1 MFENTQETKLIPMT
15 PSKVDIAQ
23 QVADEIVQLVPTDID
38 VDLTP
43 AAKIPLDQ
51 IASLGAG
58 FASIP
63 EQFRT
68 FTMQNNGML
77 MEAFDKYGRQMSISE
92 LNTLHGSTDHIG
104 SHPDPLTHI
113 GQARFREAPSTSFTA
128 PINPATIAMAVAL
141 SQINQK
147 LDAIQQTQQEM
158 FDYLKQQDKAKLRGD
173 LQTLV
178 DMMDGY
184 RFNWGNPT
192 FRQNKHAKALDIRQD
207 AEQSIIHLRAQ
218 IKTKLAE
225 KSLIANRFEIS
236 QRLDEVLDRLKEYQ
250 LSLYLYSFA
259 AFAEV
264 MMLENFDKD
273 YLKAIAGKIE
283 ERSIQYRQVY
293 AECYD
298 AIESRS
304 EKALDSAVLGGLS
317 TAGKALGSFIRKT
330 RIGDLTPIDEA
341 LEGAGEGIGS
351 FNESQTEKL
360 LEKLRLAKTPEVKAF
375 SDSLASVNAIY
386 NKPTRLLT
394 DSENIYVLPFEQ
406 SA

>member
-1 MFENTQETKLIPMT
+1 MSESNQKTELIPK
-15 PSKVDIAQ
+15 SYNRIEIAQ
-23 QVADEIVQLVPTDID
+23 RTANEIVQLVPTDINI
-38 VDLTP
+38 DLAP
-43 AAKIPLDQ
+43 AATIPLDQ
-51 IASLGAG
+51 IASFGTG

-77 MEAFDKYGRQMSISE
+77 MEAFDNYGRQMSISE

-128 PINPATIAMAVAL
+128 PINPAAIAMAVAL

-158 FDYLKQQDKAKLRGD
+158 FDYLKQQDKAKLRSD

-184 RFNWGNPT
+184 RFNWDNPT

-207 AEQSIIHLRAQ
+207 AEQSIIHLRVQ

-264 MMLENFDKD
+264 MMLENFDED

-283 ERSIQYRQVY
+283 ERSLQYRQMY
-293 AECYD
+293 TECYD
-298 AIESRS
+298 VIESSS
-304 EKALDSAVLGGLS
+304 EKALDSAVLGGLAI
-317 TAGKALGSFIRKT
+317 AGKALGGFIKKT

-341 LEGAGEGIGS
+341 LEDAGESIGS
-351 FNESQTEKL
+351 FNESQTGNL

-375 SDSLASVNAIY
+375 SDSLASINALY
-386 NKPTRLLT
+386 NKPTRLLA
-394 DSENIYVLPFEQ
+394 DSENIYVLPLGQ

>member
-1 MFENTQETKLIPMT
+1 MPDSTQKTKLATMRPNQAE
-15 PSKVDIAQ
+15 IAQ
-23 QVADEIVQLVPTDID
+23 QVTGEIVRLVPTDID
-38 VDLTP
+38 IDLAP
-43 AAKIPLDQ
+43 AVKIPLDQ
-51 IASLGAG
+51 IASLGTG

-68 FTMQNNGML
+68 ITMQNGGTL
-77 MEAFDKYGRQMSISE
+77 MEAFDEFGRQLNISQ
-92 LNTLHGSTDHIG
+92 LQKFNDGSGSLGSLRDAAGFHQVRLH
-104 SHPDPLTHI
+104 
-113 GQARFREAPSTSFTA
+113 EAANVSATA

-173 LQTLV
+173 LQTLA

-184 RFNWGNPT
+184 RFNWDNPT

-236 QRLDEVLDRLKEYQ
+236 QRLDEMLDRLKEYQ

-264 MMLENFDKD
+264 MMLENFDED
-273 YLKAIAGKIE
+273 YLKAISGKIE
-283 ERSIQYRQVY
+283 ERSLQYRQIY
-293 AECYD
+293 TECYD
-298 AIESRS
+298 VIESSS

-317 TAGKALGSFIRKT
+317 VAGKALGGFIKKT
-330 RIGDLTPIDEA
+330 PIGDLTPIDEA
-341 LEGAGEGIGS
+341 LEGAGESISS
-351 FNESQTEKL
+351 FNENQTDNL
-360 LEKLRLAKTPEVKAF
+360 LEKLRLAKTPEVKSF
-375 SDSLASVNAIY
+375 SDSLASVNALY
-386 NKPTRLLT
+386 NKPTRLLA
-394 DSENIYVLPFEQ
+394 DSENIYVLPFEK

>member
-1 MFENTQETKLIPMT
+1 MSDSTQETKLISMT
-15 PSKVDIAQ
+15 PSRVEIAQ
-23 QVADEIVQLVPTDID
+23 QAADEIVRLAPTDID
-38 VDLTP
+38 IDLAP
-43 AAKIPLDQ
+43 AVKVPLDQ
-51 IASLGAG
+51 IAALGTG

-68 FTMQNNGML
+68 ITMQNNGTL
-77 MEAFDKYGRQMSISE
+77 MEAFDEFGKQLNIAE
-92 LNTLHGSTDHIG
+92 LQKFSDGSG
-104 SHPDPLTHI
+104 SLGSLRDATGFHQVRL
-113 GQARFREAPSTSFTA
+113 REAPSASFTT

-147 LDAIQQTQQEM
+147 LDSIQQTQQEM

-184 RFNWGNPT
+184 RFNWNNPA

-225 KSLIANRFEIS
+225 KGLITSRIGVS
-236 QRLDEVLDRLKEYQ
+236 QQLDEVLDRLKEYQ

-293 AECYD
+293 TECYD

-304 EKALDSAVLGGLS
+304 EKALDSTVLGGLS
-317 TAGKALGSFIRKT
+317 TAGKALGGFIKKT

-360 LEKLRLAKTPEVKAF
+360 LEKLRLAKTPEVRAF
-375 SDSLASVNAIY
+375 SDSLASVNALY
-386 NKPTRLLT
+386 NKPARILA
-394 DSENIYVLPFEQ
+394 DSENIYLLPFEQ

>member
-1 MFENTQETKLIPMT
+1 MSESNQKTKLIPK
-15 PSKVDIAQ
+15 SYNRVEIAQ
-23 QVADEIVQLVPTDID
+23 QAANEIVQLVPTDID
-38 VDLTP
+38 IDLAP
-43 AAKIPLDQ
+43 AAIIPLDQ
-51 IASLGAG
+51 IASLGTG

-77 MEAFDKYGRQMSISE
+77 MEAFDKFGRQMSISE
-92 LNTLHGSTDHIG
+92 LNTLRGSTDHIG

-113 GQARFREAPSTSFTA
+113 GQARFREAPNTSFTV

-184 RFNWGNPT
+184 RFNWDNPT

-264 MMLENFDKD
+264 MMLENFDED
-273 YLKAIAGKIE
+273 YLKAISGKIE
-283 ERSIQYRQVY
+283 ERSLQYRQIY
-293 AECYD
+293 TECYD
-298 AIESRS
+298 VIESSS

-317 TAGKALGSFIRKT
+317 IAGKALGGFIKKT
-330 RIGDLTPIDEA
+330 PIGDLTPIDEA
-341 LEGAGEGIGS
+341 LEGAGESISS
-351 FNESQTEKL
+351 FNESQTDNL
-360 LEKLRLAKTPEVKAF
+360 LEKLRLAKTPEVKSF
-375 SDSLASVNAIY
+375 SDSLASVNALY
-386 NKPTRLLT
+386 NKPTRLLA
-394 DSENIYVLPFEQ
+394 DSENIYVLPFEK

>member
-1 MFENTQETKLIPMT
+1 MSEHAQETKLIPMP
-15 PSKVDIAQ
+15 PSKTDIAQ

-38 VDLTP
+38 IDLTP
-43 AAKIPLDQ
+43 AVKIPWEQ
-51 IASLGAG
+51 IASLGTG
-58 FASIP
+58 FAAIP

-68 FTMQNNGML
+68 IVMQNDGTL
-77 MEAFDKYGRQMSISE
+77 MEAFTSGSRKLNISE
-92 LNTLHGSTDHIG
+92 LQKFHDNSGSLG
-104 SHPDPLTHI
+104 SIRDTTGFH
-113 GQARFREAPSTSFTA
+113 QARLREASDINLTA

-184 RFNWGNPT
+184 RFNWDNPT

-259 AFAEV
+259 AFSEV
-264 MMLENFDKD
+264 MMLENFDED

-283 ERSIQYRQVY
+283 ERSLQYRQVY
-293 AECYD
+293 TECYD
-298 AIESRS
+298 TIESS
-304 EKALDSAVLGGLS
+304 SKKALDSAVLGGLS
-317 TAGKALGSFIRKT
+317 IAGKALGGFIKNT
-330 RIGDLTPIDEA
+330 PIGDLTPIDEA
-341 LEGAGEGIGS
+341 LEGAGESIGS
-351 FNESQTEKL
+351 FNEDQTESL

-375 SDSLASVNAIY
+375 SDSLASVNALY
-386 NKPTRLLT
+386 NKPTRLLA
-394 DSENIYVLPFEQ
+394 DSENVYVLPFEQ

>member
-1 MFENTQETKLIPMT
+1 MPENTQETKLIPKP
-15 PSKVDIAQ
+15 PSKAEIAQ
-23 QVADEIVQLVPTDID
+23 QVADNVIRFAPTDID
-38 VDLTP
+38 IDLAP
-43 AAKIPLDQ
+43 AVKIPWGQ

-58 FASIP
+58 FAAIP

-68 FTMQNNGML
+68 ITMQNGGTL
-77 MEAFDKYGRQMSISE
+77 MEAFDEFGRQLSISQ
-92 LNTLHGSTDHIG
+92 LQKFNDGSGSLGSFRDAAGFHQVRLH
-104 SHPDPLTHI
+104 
-113 GQARFREAPSTSFTA
+113 EAASVTATA
-128 PINPATIAMAVAL
+128 PIDPVTIAMAVAL

-147 LDAIQQTQQEM
+147 LDAIQLTQQEM

-184 RFNWGNPT
+184 RFNWDNPT

-225 KSLIANRFEIS
+225 KGLIANRFEIS
-236 QRLDEVLDRLKEYQ
+236 QRLDEALDRLKEYQ

-264 MMLENFDKD
+264 KMLENFDED

-283 ERSIQYRQVY
+283 ERSLQYRQVY
-293 AECYD
+293 TECYD
-298 AIESRS
+298 TFESS
-304 EKALDSAVLGGLS
+304 SKKALDSAVLGGLS
-317 TAGKALGSFIRKT
+317 IAGKALGGFIKNT
-330 RIGDLTPIDEA
+330 PIGDLTPIDEA
-341 LEGAGEGIGS
+341 LEGAGESIGS
-351 FNESQTEKL
+351 FNEGQTEGL

-375 SDSLASVNAIY
+375 SDSLASVNALY
-386 NKPTRLLT
+386 NKPTRLLA
-394 DSENIYVLPFEQ
+394 DSENVYVLPFER

>member
-1 MFENTQETKLIPMT
+1 MSDSTQKTKPAAMT
-15 PSKVDIAQ
+15 PSKVEIAQ
-23 QVADEIVQLVPTDID
+23 QVASEIVRLAPTDID
-38 VDLTP
+38 IDLAP

-51 IASLGAG
+51 IASLGTG

-68 FTMQNNGML
+68 ITMQNGGTL
-77 MEAFDKYGRQMSISE
+77 MEAFDEFGRRLNISQ
-92 LNTLHGSTDHIG
+92 LQTFNDGSGSLGSLRDAAGFHQVRLH
-104 SHPDPLTHI
+104 
-113 GQARFREAPSTSFTA
+113 EAASATA
-128 PINPATIAMAVAL
+128 TVPINPATIAMAVAL

-147 LDAIQQTQQEM
+147 LDTIQQTQQEM

-184 RFNWGNPT
+184 RFNWDNPT
-192 FRQNKHAKALDIRQD
+192 FRQNKHAKALDIKQD

-236 QRLDEVLDRLKEYQ
+236 RRLDEMLDRLKEYQ
-250 LSLYLYSFA
+250 LSLHLYSLA

-264 MMLENFDKD
+264 MMLENFDED

-283 ERSIQYRQVY
+283 DRSLQYRQIY
-293 AECYD
+293 TECYD
-298 AIESRS
+298 VIESSS
-304 EKALDSAVLGGLS
+304 EKAFDSTVLGGLS
-317 TAGKALGSFIRKT
+317 IAGKALGGFIKNT
-330 RIGDLTPIDEA
+330 PIGNLTPIDEA
-341 LEGAGEGIGS
+341 LEDAGESIGS
-351 FNESQTEKL
+351 FNESQTENL
-360 LEKLRLAKTPEVKAF
+360 LEKLRFAKTPEVKAF
-375 SDSLASVNAIY
+375 SDSLASINALY

>member
-1 MFENTQETKLIPMT
+1 MSDSTQKTKLVAT
-15 PSKVDIAQ
+15 APSKVEIAQ
-23 QVADEIVQLVPTDID
+23 QVAGEIVRLAPTDID
-38 VDLTP
+38 IDLAP

-51 IASLGAG
+51 IASLGTG

-68 FTMQNNGML
+68 VTMQNGGTL
-77 MEAFDKYGRQMSISE
+77 MEAFDEFGRQLDISQ
-92 LNTLHGSTDHIG
+92 LQKFNDGSG
-104 SHPDPLTHI
+104 SLGSLRDAAGFHQVRL
-113 GQARFREAPSTSFTA
+113 REAASATATA
-128 PINPATIAMAVAL
+128 PINPAAIAMAVAL

-147 LDAIQQTQQEM
+147 LDTIQKTQQEM
-158 FDYLKQQDKAKLRGD
+158 FGYLKQRDKAKLRGD

-184 RFNWGNPT
+184 RFNWDNPT

-218 IKTKLAE
+218 IKTMLAE
-225 KSLIANRFEIS
+225 KSLVANRFEIS
-236 QRLDEVLDRLKEYQ
+236 RRLDEMLDRLKEYQ

-264 MMLENFDKD
+264 MMLENFDED

-283 ERSIQYRQVY
+283 DRSLQYRQIY
-293 AECYD
+293 TECYD
-298 AIESRS
+298 VIESSS
-304 EKALDSAVLGGLS
+304 EKAFDSTVLGGLS
-317 TAGKALGSFIRKT
+317 IAGKALGGFIKNT
-330 RIGDLTPIDEA
+330 PIGNLTPIDEA
-341 LEGAGEGIGS
+341 LEDVGESIGS
-351 FNESQTEKL
+351 FNESQTENL
-360 LEKLRLAKTPEVKAF
+360 LEKLRFAKTPEVKAF
-375 SDSLASVNAIY
+375 SDSLASVNALY

>member
-1 MFENTQETKLIPMT
+1 MSENTQETKLIPKP
-15 PSKVDIAQ
+15 PSKAEIAQ
-23 QVADEIVQLVPTDID
+23 QIADNIVQLVPTDID
-38 VDLTP
+38 IDLTP
-43 AAKIPLDQ
+43 AVKIPLDQ
-51 IASLGAG
+51 IASLGTG
-58 FASIP
+58 FVSIP

-68 FTMQNNGML
+68 FTMQNNGTL
-77 MEAFDKYGRQMSISE
+77 MEAFDKYGRQVNISE
-92 LNTLHGSTDHIG
+92 LHTLHGSTDHIG
-104 SHPDPLTHI
+104 SLPDPLTRI
-113 GQARFREAPSTSFTA
+113 GQARFREASGASFTA

-184 RFNWGNPT
+184 RFNWDNPT

-264 MMLENFDKD
+264 MMLENFDED

-283 ERSIQYRQVY
+283 ERSLQYRQVY
-293 AECYD
+293 TECYD
-298 AIESRS
+298 TIESS
-304 EKALDSAVLGGLS
+304 SKMALDSAVLGGLS
-317 TAGKALGSFIRKT
+317 IAGKTLGGLIKNT
-330 RIGDLTPIDEA
+330 PIGDLTPIDEA
-341 LEGAGEGIGS
+341 LEGAGESIGS
-351 FNESQTEKL
+351 FNEDQTENL

-375 SDSLASVNAIY
+375 SDSLASVNALY
-386 NKPTRLLT
+386 NKPTRLLA
-394 DSENIYVLPFEQ
+394 DSENVYVLPFEQ

>member
-1 MFENTQETKLIPMT
+1 MPDSAQNTKLATMR
-15 PSKVDIAQ
+15 PSQA
-23 QVADEIVQLVPTDID
+23 EIVQQVTSEIVRLVPMDID
-38 VDLTP
+38 IDLAP
-43 AAKIPLDQ
+43 AVKIPLDQ
-51 IASLGAG
+51 IASLGTG

-68 FTMQNNGML
+68 ITMQNGGTL
-77 MEAFDKYGRQMSISE
+77 MEAFDEFGRQLNISQLQKFNDGSGSLGSLRDAAGFHQVRLHEAASI
-92 LNTLHGSTDHIG
+92 T
-104 SHPDPLTHI
+104 
-113 GQARFREAPSTSFTA
+113 ATA

-147 LDAIQQTQQEM
+147 LDAIQQAQQEM

-184 RFNWGNPT
+184 RFNWDNPT

-264 MMLENFDKD
+264 MMLENFDED
-273 YLKAIAGKIE
+273 YLKAISGKIE
-283 ERSIQYRQVY
+283 ERSLQYRQVY
-293 AECYD
+293 TECYD
-298 AIESRS
+298 VIESSS

-317 TAGKALGSFIRKT
+317 IAGKTLGGFIKKT

-341 LEGAGEGIGS
+341 LEGAGESIGS
-351 FNESQTEKL
+351 FNESQTDNL

-375 SDSLASVNAIY
+375 SDSLASVNALY
-386 NKPTRLLT
+386 NKPTRLLA

>member
-1 MFENTQETKLIPMT
+1 MSDSTQKTKLVAT
-15 PSKVDIAQ
+15 APSKVEIAQ
-23 QVADEIVQLVPTDID
+23 QVAGEIVRLAPTDID
-38 VDLTP
+38 IDLAP

-51 IASLGAG
+51 IASLGTG

-68 FTMQNNGML
+68 VTMQNGGTL
-77 MEAFDKYGRQMSISE
+77 MEAFDEFGRQLDISQ
-92 LNTLHGSTDHIG
+92 LQKFNDGSG
-104 SHPDPLTHI
+104 SLGSLRDAAGFHQVRL
-113 GQARFREAPSTSFTA
+113 REAASATATA
-128 PINPATIAMAVAL
+128 PINPAAIAMAVAL

-147 LDAIQQTQQEM
+147 LDTIQQTQQEM
-158 FDYLKQQDKAKLRGD
+158 FGYLKQRDKAKLRGD

-184 RFNWGNPT
+184 RFNWDNPT

-218 IKTKLAE
+218 IKTMLAE

-236 QRLDEVLDRLKEYQ
+236 RRLDEMLDRLKEYQ

-264 MMLENFDKD
+264 MMLENFDED

-283 ERSIQYRQVY
+283 DRSLQYRQIY
-293 AECYD
+293 TECYD
-298 AIESRS
+298 VIESSS
-304 EKALDSAVLGGLS
+304 EKAFDSTVLGGLS
-317 TAGKALGSFIRKT
+317 IAGKALGGFIKNT
-330 RIGDLTPIDEA
+330 PIGNLTPIDEA
-341 LEGAGEGIGS
+341 LEDVGESIGS
-351 FNESQTEKL
+351 FNESQTENL
-360 LEKLRLAKTPEVKAF
+360 LEKLRFAKTPEVKAF
-375 SDSLASVNAIY
+375 SDSLASVNALY